1 MGPEI
6 MLIALVLAVGWSI
19 ALVLK
24 TVSQRGPLLP
34 MVGAILC
41 LPITVFCLYGLCAS
55 FEPGVGLGWKIGYAS
70 MASLFVAAAIAQSVC
85 VFKTRC

>member
-24 TVSQRGPLLP
+24 AASRRGAFLP
-34 MVGAILC
+34 TVGAILC
-41 LPITVFCLYGLCAS
+41 LPIAVFCVYGLCAS
-55 FEPGVGLGWKIGYAS
+55 VEPGVGLGWKIGYAS
-70 MASLFVAAAIAQSVC
+70 MASLFVAAGIAQSVC